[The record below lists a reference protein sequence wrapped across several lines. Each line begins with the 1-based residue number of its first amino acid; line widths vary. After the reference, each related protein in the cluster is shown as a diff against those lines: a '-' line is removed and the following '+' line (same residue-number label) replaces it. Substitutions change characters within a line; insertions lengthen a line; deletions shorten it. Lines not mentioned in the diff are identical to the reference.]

1 MSGPTSAD
9 DRRVAALD
17 RVVEVTVLLGR
28 DMTASLAASGLTV
41 ARTTLL
47 WQLRATGPSTQRVL
61 ADALG
66 TSARNVTG
74 LVDGLVD
81 AGLVTRE
88 PHPGD
93 RRATLV
99 TPTARGEEVLV
110 ELARGQAELAGQLFG
125 GLSGERLDGL
135 VDALDEVLER
145 LRALVPGGATSGSPS

>member
-1 MSGPTSAD
+1 VSVD

-17 RVVEVTVLLGR
+17 RVLEVTVLLGR
-28 DMTASLAASGLTV
+28 DLATSLAASGLTV

-47 WQLRATGPSTQRVL
+47 WQLRAAGPSTQRAL

-74 LVDGLVD
+74 LVDGLTG

-88 PHPGD
+88 PHPTD

-99 TPTARGEEVLV
+99 TPTARGEELLD
-110 ELARGQAELAGQLFG
+110 ELGRGQAELAGQLFD
-125 GLSGERLDGL
+125 GLSPDRLDGL
-135 VDALDEVLER
+135 VSALDEVLDR
-145 LRALVPGGATSGSPS
+145 LRALVPHGAAAEEVP

>member
-1 MSGPTSAD
+1 MTAD
-9 DRRVAALD
+9 DPRVAALD
-17 RVVEVTVLLGR
+17 RVLELTVLLGR

-47 WQLRATGPSTQRVL
+47 WHLRAAGPSTQRAL

-66 TSARNVTG
+66 VSARNVTG
-74 LVDGLVD
+74 LVDGLVA

-93 RRATLV
+93 RRAALV
-99 TPTARGEEVLV
+99 TPTARGHALLD

-125 GLSGERLDGL
+125 GLPADRLDGL
-135 VDALDEVLER
+135 VAALDDVLER
-145 LRALVPGGATSGSPS
+145 LRALVPHGAAAEEEGR

>member
-1 MSGPTSAD
+1 MSVA

-17 RVVEVTVLLGR
+17 RVLEVTVLLGR
-28 DMTASLAASGLTV
+28 DMTTSLAASGLTV

-47 WQLRATGPSTQRVL
+47 WHLRAAGPSTQRAL

-74 LVDGLVD
+74 LVDGLAD

-88 PHPGD
+88 PHPTD

-99 TPTARGEEVLV
+99 TPTARGEELLG
-110 ELARGQAELAGQLFG
+110 ELSRGRAELAGQLFG

-135 VDALDEVLER
+135 VDALDDVLGR
-145 LRALVPGGATSGSPS
+145 LRSLVPGGAAS

>member
-1 MSGPTSAD
+1 MPDD
-9 DRRVAALD
+9 DRVVALD
-17 RVVEVTVLLGR
+17 RVLELTVLLGR

-47 WQLRATGPSTQRVL
+47 WHLRAAGPSTQRAL

-66 TSARNVTG
+66 VSARNVTG
-74 LVDGLVD
+74 LVDGLAA

-99 TPTARGEEVLV
+99 TPTARGRELLD
-110 ELARGQAELAGQLFG
+110 ELARGQAELAEQLFG
-125 GLSGERLDGL
+125 GLPPDRLAGL
-135 VDALDEVLER
+135 VAALDDVLER
-145 LRALVPGGATSGSPS
+145 LRALVPGGTATQDEP